1 MGVIVCSTA
10 GDVWAAG
17 CALFLAVTGRTS
29 IFEARTPVGRL
40 HEMRR
45 LYGAAEIEEY
55 AELLGAPLCPIA
67 HAYDRARVLDAQH
80 SSPPPPPPLSFVT
93 CRHRDHQPRVC
104 ALSGG
109 RTQSRL
115 QRAPIA
121 PTDEPLAKL
130 VLEVRA
136 VSRSSA
142 RRTQASLISVATGGS
157 ACLQLTPRR
166 ARRVRG
172 RALLGPHPAGRHAG
186 AQRRGTL
193 FGCRGFG
200 LFTAPQ
206 ERPLTLSL
214 SHGYL

>member
-1 MGVIVCSTA
+1 MHMIVP
-10 GDVWAAG
+10 
-17 CALFLAVTGRTS
+17 AL
-29 IFEARTPVGRL
+29 
-40 HEMRR
+40 
-45 LYGAAEIEEY
+45 
-55 AELLGAPLCPIA
+55 
-67 HAYDRARVLDAQH
+67 LDAQH
-80 SSPPPPPPLSFVT
+80 SPPPSPPLSFVT
-93 CRHRDHQPRVC
+93 CRHRDHQPRVF

-115 QRAPIA
+115 QRAPTA
-121 PTDEPLAKL
+121 PPDEPVADL
-130 VLEVRA
+130 VPEVRA

-186 AQRRGTL
+186 AQRRGSL

-200 LFTAPQ
+200 VFTAPRA
-206 ERPLTLSL
+206 RPLTLSL
-214 SHGYL
+214 SSMVTCDSVHIYWFLVTWNVNNNHIYLFYTYKRVDRTKIRSLY